1 MLEAIAVFTI
11 VLGLMSNTSS
21 FFLFF
26 FFSFFDPA
34 CGWQKLAERIETIY
48 FHTGDIFFATLS
60 ANSGSPHNDFV
71 QRPDEAHG
79 S

>member
-11 VLGLMSNTSS
+11 VLGFISNTT
-21 FFLFF
+21 F
-26 FFSFFDPA
+26 FFDPA

-48 FHTGDIFFATLS
+48 FHSWDIFFATLS

-71 QRPDEAHG
+71 QRLDEAHG